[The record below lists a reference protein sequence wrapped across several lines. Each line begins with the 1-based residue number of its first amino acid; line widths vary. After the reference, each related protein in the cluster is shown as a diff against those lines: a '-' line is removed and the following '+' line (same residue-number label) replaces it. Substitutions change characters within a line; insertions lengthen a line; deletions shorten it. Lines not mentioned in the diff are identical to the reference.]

1 MDAPRKRH
9 ATAFLSSPREHPSV
23 EPFVAT
29 SSEHIYFNWKPFF
42 VLSSSSPF
50 VSDVI
55 CYNRCTNCHYIVT
68 HQSSPKFQYQTISQG
83 SR

>member
-29 SSEHIYFNWKPFF
+29 SSEHIYFIWKPFF
-42 VLSSSSPF
+42 VLFSSSPI
-50 VSDVI
+50 VSDV
-55 CYNRCTNCHYIVT
+55 CRYNRCTNCHHIVT
-68 HQSSPKFQYQTISQG
+68 HSSSTKFRYQTISRG
-83 SR
+83 FL

>member
-1 MDAPRKRH
+1 MKKSGEQMLSRLFAYKQGEHPPTDAPRKRYT
-9 ATAFLSSPREHPSV
+9 TAFLSGPSEHPSV

-29 SSEHIYFNWKPFF
+29 SSEHIYFIWKPFF

-55 CYNRCTNCHYIVT
+55 CYNR
-68 HQSSPKFQYQTISQG
+68 
-83 SR
+83 